1 MANELK
7 VAKVLSIQAL
17 HAQGWSQR
25 RIARELGIHRETV
38 ARYLGEPSK
47 PATAPTGSVEGEE
60 DSKPAT
66 APPGSGDGEGVSKPA
81 TAPTGSDAD
90 QEHEPSEDCL
100 SETERIGTDST
111 STGVPPRLPADDAGS
126 GTRSQCEPYRREII
140 ARLEQGFSAQRI
152 FQDLVSEHAFEGKY
166 HSVRRFVGRL
176 KRTTPLPFRRIEVAP
191 GEEAQID
198 FGSGAP
204 IIQED
209 GRRRRTH
216 VLRVVLSHSRKA
228 YSEAV
233 YRQTTDN
240 LIGALENAFWHFGGV
255 PRTLVPDNL
264 KAAVLQAD
272 WYDPDLNPKLRSFC
286 EHYGTVLLPTRPR
299 TPRHKGKV
307 ERGVAYVQE
316 NALKGH
322 TFTSLAKQNEH
333 LLHWESTVAD
343 TRIHGTTRRQ
353 VLKLFEEQ
361 ERSALGKLPL
371 ERFPCFQEGQRV
383 VSRDAHV
390 AVDKSYY
397 SVPPEYLGRTVWVRW
412 DAHVV
417 RIFNQRMEPI
427 CTHATQP
434 LGKFSTLPAHLA
446 SEKIS
451 PVERGTEWLLQKVS
465 CVGPHTRAWSEG
477 LVATRGIESVRV
489 LHGLL
494 NLTNK
499 HPSETLE
506 RACETA
512 HSYGE
517 YRLKT
522 LRQLIQHAA
531 PKQQAFEFLDA
542 HPIIRNLSHYGQF
555 VRVDFRK
562 EAIGP

>member
-1 MANELK
+1 MANQLK

-38 ARYLGEPSK
+38 ARYLQETSK
-47 PATAPTGSVEGEE
+47 PATAPTGSVESEP
-60 DSKPAT
+60 DSKPAK
-66 APPGSGDGEGVSKPA
+66 APPGSGDGEDFSKPA
-81 TAPTGSDAD
+81 KAPTGSGPE
-90 QEHEPSEDCL
+90 QEPELSKDCAGKSER
-100 SETERIGTDST
+100 SGTESA
-111 STGVPPRLPADDAGS
+111 STGASPRLPAGDLAS
-126 GTRSQCEPYRREII
+126 GTRSQCEPYRVQII
-140 ARLEQGFSAQRI
+140 AGLEQGLSAQRI
-152 FQDLVSEHAFEGKY
+152 FQDLVSEHGFEGKY
-166 HSVRRFVGRL
+166 HSVRRFVASL
-176 KRTTPLPFRRIEVAP
+176 KRSTPLPFRRIEVAP

-198 FGSGAP
+198 FGKGAP
-204 IIQED
+204 ILQED

-240 LIGALENAFWHFGGV
+240 LIGVLENAFRHFGGV
-255 PRTLVPDNL
+255 PKTLVPDNL
-264 KAAVLQAD
+264 KAAVLKAD

-286 EHYGTVLLPTRPR
+286 EHYGTVLLPTKPR

-307 ERGVAYVQE
+307 ERGVDYVQE
-316 NALKGH
+316 NALKGR
-322 TFTSLAKQNEH
+322 TFTSLHEQNDY

-343 TRIHGTTRRQ
+343 TRIHGTTRQQ
-353 VLKLFEEQ
+353 VLKVFQ
-361 ERSALGKLPL
+361 EHERPALRKLPL

-383 VSRDAHV
+383 VSRDGHV

-397 SVPPEYLGRTVWVRW
+397 SVPPEYLGRTLWVRW

-417 RIFNQRMEPI
+417 RIFNERMESI

-434 LGKFSTLPAHLA
+434 HGKFSTLPAHIA

-451 PVERGTEWLLQKVS
+451 PVERGAEWLLKKVS
-465 CVGPHTRAWSEG
+465 YVGPHTRAWSEG

-499 HPSETLE
+499 HPSETIE
-506 RACETA
+506 QACETA

-522 LRQLIQHAA
+522 LRQLIRHAA
-531 PKQQAFEFLDA
+531 PKQQSFEFLSE
-542 HPIIRNLSHYGQF
+542 HPIIRNLSHYGEF

-562 EAIGP
+562 EA

>member
-1 MANELK
+1 MANQLK

-17 HAQGWSQR
+17 HARGWSQR

-38 ARYLGEPSK
+38 ARHLGESSK
-47 PATAPTGSVEGEE
+47 PTQAPTGSVEGEE

-66 APPGSGDGEGVSKPA
+66 APPGSGDRLELSKPA
-81 TAPTGSDAD
+81 TAPTGSDLILGY
-90 QEHEPSEDCL
+90 EPTEDRLCL
-100 SETERIGTDST
+100 TEGITREMA
-111 STGVPPRLPADDAGS
+111 STGSSPLLAPGDAAS
-126 GTRSQCEPYRREII
+126 GTRSQCEPYRKEII
-140 ARLEQGFSAQRI
+140 AELEHGLSAQRI
-152 FQDLVSEHAFEGKY
+152 FQDLVSEHGFDGKY
-166 HSVRRFVGRL
+166 HSVRRFVAKLR
-176 KRTTPLPFRRIEVAP
+176 RSTPLPFRRIEVAP

-198 FGSGAP
+198 FGAGAP
-204 IIQED
+204 ILQED

-233 YRQTTDN
+233 YRQTTDH

-264 KAAVLQAD
+264 KAAVLKAD
-272 WYDPDLNPKLRSFC
+272 WYDPDVNPKLRSFC

-307 ERGVAYVQE
+307 ERGVDYVQE
-316 NALKGH
+316 NALKGRS
-322 TFTSLAKQNEH
+322 FTSLAEQNEY

-353 VLKLFEEQ
+353 VLKVFQEQ
-361 ERSALGKLPL
+361 ERPALAQLPL
-371 ERFPCFQEGQRV
+371 ERFPCFHEAQRI
-383 VSRDAHV
+383 VSRDGHV
-390 AVDKSYY
+390 AIDKSYY
-397 SVPPEYLGRTVWVRW
+397 SVPPEYLGRTLWVRW
-412 DAHVV
+412 DARLV
-417 RIFNQRMEPI
+417 RIFNERMEVI
-427 CTHATQP
+427 STHATQP
-434 LGKFSTLPAHLA
+434 YGKFSTLPAHIA

-451 PVERGTEWLLQKVS
+451 PVERGAEWLLKKVS
-465 CVGPHTRAWSEG
+465 YVGPHTRAWSAG

-499 HPSETLE
+499 YPSDVLE
-506 RACETA
+506 QACQTA

-531 PKQQAFEFLDA
+531 PKQEAFDFLDE

-562 EAIGP
+562 EAIGS